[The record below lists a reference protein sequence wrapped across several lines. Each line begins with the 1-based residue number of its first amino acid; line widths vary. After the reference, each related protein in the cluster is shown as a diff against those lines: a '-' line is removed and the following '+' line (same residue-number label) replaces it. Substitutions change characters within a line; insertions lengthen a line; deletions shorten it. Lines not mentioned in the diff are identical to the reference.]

1 MTYLAAGANRLSC
14 QPSHLLLATPPPG
27 ATGLRRSRIF
37 GAANGPPGRGAN
49 ELPQLRPH
57 PKPRDRNDQRAR
69 WLRRHRIC
77 SKCRHKFS
85 TLEQV
90 AQWDPT
96 LHGYVSA
103 AEERPAL
110 AAVPDHFQ
118 EPAKKVAATARH
130 QANFDED
137 CLVNVC
143 AEAQPLLLQWWNE
156 SRKSKHHANATWTKA
171 AWEASVQRVS
181 ALPSWQQVLL
191 AQAGVEHGWQA
202 LKTEYLKQEL
212 TKPTGEGRP
221 MPKDP
226 AMLAALE
233 SWPKQTA

>member
-1 MTYLAAGANRLSC
+1 MNCPSCDHTQSRVIETIRVPAG
-14 QPSHLLLATPPPG
+14 
-27 ATGLRRSRIF
+27 
-37 GAANGPPGRGAN
+37 
-49 ELPQLRPH
+49 
-57 PKPRDRNDQRAR
+57 
-69 WLRRHRIC
+69 LRRHRIC
-77 SKCRHKFS
+77 SECRHGFS

-90 AQWDPT
+90 ALWDRT
-96 LHGYVSA
+96 IHSYVT
-103 AEERPAL
+103 ERGRSLTAPLEVVPGLGGAPAKR
-110 AAVPDHFQ
+110 AAV
-118 EPAKKVAATARH
+118 AARY
-130 QANFDED
+130 QATLDD
-137 CLVNVC
+137 DGLVNVC

-156 SRKSKHHANATWTKA
+156 SRKSKHRANATWTKA

-202 LKTEYLKQEL
+202 LKTDYLKQEL

-221 MPKDP
+221 MPKDK